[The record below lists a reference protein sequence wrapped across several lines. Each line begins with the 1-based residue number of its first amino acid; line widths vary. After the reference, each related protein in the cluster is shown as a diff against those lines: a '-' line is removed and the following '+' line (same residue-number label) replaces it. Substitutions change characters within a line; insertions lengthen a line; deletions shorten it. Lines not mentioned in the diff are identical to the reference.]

1 MRLLS
6 LDLSTSC
13 SGWSIFE
20 DNTLIEYGSIAEGS
34 YKGKSKERYPQRT
47 GRVGKMMAEEI
58 CQLMRDKK
66 PDRIVIEEASA
77 NGIAGV
83 KSIKSLI
90 MLHGSLLTLMLQ
102 SDFYQ
107 YDTLQ
112 FLSPREWRG
121 AVGLKKN
128 GDFKQSSVDMAN
140 KKFGLTLDL
149 ACNDISDSIL
159 LGYGYLKLGGFL
171 EKKV

>member
-1 MRLLS
+1 MKLLS
-6 LDLSTSC
+6 LDLSTSN
-13 SGWSIFE
+13 SGWAIFY
-20 DNTLIEYGSIAEGS
+20 DNILTDFGSIEEPR
-34 YKGKSKERYPQRT
+34 YKGKSLERYPQRT

-58 CQLMRDKK
+58 CRLILAKN
-66 PDRIVIEEASA
+66 PDQIVIEEASS

-90 MLHGSLLTLMLQ
+90 MLHGSVLTLMQQWELK
-102 SDFYQ
+102 Q

-128 GDFKQSSVDMAN
+128 KDWKISSVQLAN
-140 KKFGLTLDL
+140 KLFGLNLT
-149 ACNDISDSIL
+149 CNDTSDAIL
-159 LGYGYLKLGGFL
+159 LGQGFLKLGGYL
-171 EKKV
+171 ERKI

>member
-1 MRLLS
+1 MKLLS

-13 SGWSIFE
+13 SGWAIFE
-20 DNTLIEYGSIAEGS
+20 NNNLIEFGKIEEGV
-34 YKGKSKERYPQRT
+34 YKGKSKEKYPQRT
-47 GRVGKMMAEEI
+47 GRVGKIMAENL

-66 PDRIVIEEASA
+66 PDKIVIEEASS

-107 YDTLQ
+107 YDTLS

-128 GDFKQSSVDMAN
+128 GDFKQSSIQLAN
-140 KKFGLTLDL
+140 EKFSLQLEKDSH
-149 ACNDISDSIL
+149 DISDAIL
-159 LGYGYLKLGGFL
+159 LGYGYLKFEGKL
-171 EKKV
+171 

>member
-1 MRLLS
+1 MKLLS
-6 LDLSTSC
+6 LDLSTSN
-13 SGWSIFE
+13 SGWAVFQ
-20 DNTLIEYGSIAEGS
+20 DGKLVEYGSIEEPK
-34 YKGKSKERYPQRT
+34 YKGKSLERYPQRT
-47 GRVGKMMAEEI
+47 GKVGKMMAEEV
-58 CQLMRDKK
+58 CQIMRDKK
-66 PDRIVIEEASA
+66 PDKIIIEEASS

-121 AVGLKKN
+121 AVGLKKQ
-128 GDFKQSSVDMAN
+128 GDWKVSSVNLAN
-140 KKFGLTLDL
+140 KLFGLSLDL
-149 ACNDISDSIL
+149 DCHDISDSIL
-159 LGYGYLKLGGFL
+159 LGQGYLKLGGYL